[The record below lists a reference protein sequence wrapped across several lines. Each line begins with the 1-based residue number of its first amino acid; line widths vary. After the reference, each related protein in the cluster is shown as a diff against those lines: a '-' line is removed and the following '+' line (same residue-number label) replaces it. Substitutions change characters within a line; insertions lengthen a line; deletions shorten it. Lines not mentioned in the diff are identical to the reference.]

1 MPDTFLD
8 LSKEDQRE
16 ALGVASTKSGRPSH
30 LLEKDIWVVWAL
42 GALFASPYADSLVF
56 KGGTSLSKAYNAI
69 RRFSEDVDI
78 TYDIRALAP
87 DLVKGMPD
95 ALPKNRSQQQRW
107 SKEIRTER
115 LPTWL
120 ENDLLPVIQN
130 GLRHLPAQATVN
142 KTRSSIV
149 IEYEALTTGTGYVAP
164 RVLLEFGARSTG
176 EPCSMQHIRCDAAE
190 HLATIA
196 FPTCRPRV
204 MRVER
209 TFWEKATAMH
219 VYCNKGRWSG
229 GERFSRHWYD
239 LSELADREYAKLA
252 LSQRELAAEVARHKS
267 FFFVEKDANG
277 ALIDYHA
284 AVDGKLCLV
293 PRDEALSNLKR
304 DYTMMVAD
312 GLIFGEPPAFEIILA
327 RCSELQRAANA

>member
-69 RRFSEDVDI
+69 QRFSEDVDV

-87 DLVKGMPD
+87 DLVKDAPD
-95 ALPKNRSQQQRW
+95 ALPKNRSQQNKW
-107 SKEIRTER
+107 TKEIKNQR

-120 ENDLLPVIQN
+120 ENDLLPLIQARLN
-130 GLRHLPAQATVN
+130 GLPARATVD
-142 KTRSSIV
+142 KERSSIV
-149 IEYEALTTGTGYVAP
+149 IEYEALAAGTGYVAP

-176 EPCSMQHIRCDAAE
+176 EPCAAREISCDASG
-190 HLATIA
+190 HVKTLT
-196 FPTCRPRV
+196 FPSCRPRV
-204 MRVER
+204 MRIER

-229 GERFSRHWYD
+229 ERFSRHWYD
-239 LSELADREYAKLA
+239 LSQLKDLEYANSA
-252 LSQRELAAEVARHKS
+252 LSERHLAADVAQHKS
-267 FFFVEKDANG
+267 FFFIEKDASG
-277 ALIDYHA
+277 KTIDYLS
-284 AVDGKLCLV
+284 AVQGHLCLV
-293 PRDEALSNLKR
+293 PGGEALANLQK
-304 DYTMMVAD
+304 DYQMMVAD
-312 GLIFGEPPAFEIILA
+312 GLIFGEAPTFDVILGK
-327 RCSELQRAANA
+327 CESLQHAANS